1 MYVYGCMYGRIY
13 VILLYNKNTLAHTHS
28 LSKTKKEE
36 NKKKTQH
43 RKKGD
48 DDRWAGVLPVRLTSY
63 RVAGLASRHVGSLH
77 ARQRANVLLLLK
89 VVADDG
95 WVVAG

>member
-1 MYVYGCMYGRIY
+1 MCVYVYCYYI
-13 VILLYNKNTLAHTHS
+13 TQQHTGTFTFSH
-28 LSKTKKEE
+28 SKTKKEE

-48 DDRWAGVLPVRLTSY
+48 DDRWAGVLPVKLTSY